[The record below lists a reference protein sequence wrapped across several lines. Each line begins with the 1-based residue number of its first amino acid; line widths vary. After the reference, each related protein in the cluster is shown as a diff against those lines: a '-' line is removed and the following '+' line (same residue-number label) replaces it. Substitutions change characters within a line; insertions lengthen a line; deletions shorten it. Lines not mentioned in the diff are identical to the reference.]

1 MTCKRLKIARLVD
14 PETQHQKDGS
24 NELGRL
30 AFGHGKAAGNACSM
44 GFASKNETRHCPTRW
59 RIALELAATRD
70 NIVVNLDMKRV
81 TGACRRWVT
90 MRPVKRLGGNKP
102 GPVEKSEWFGGS
114 GDLAWQLSV
123 Q

>member
-14 PETQHQKDGS
+14 PETQQQRDGS
-24 NELGRL
+24 NESGRF
-30 AFGHGKAAGNACSM
+30 AFGHGRAAGNACAM
-44 GFASKNETRHCPTRW
+44 GFASKIETRHHPTRW
-59 RIALELAATRD
+59 RIKLGVAATRD

-90 MRPVKRLGGNKP
+90 MRRVKRLGGDKP
-102 GPVEKSEWFGGS
+102 EPAGSSEWPGGS
-114 GDLAWQLSV
+114 GDLAWQLCP